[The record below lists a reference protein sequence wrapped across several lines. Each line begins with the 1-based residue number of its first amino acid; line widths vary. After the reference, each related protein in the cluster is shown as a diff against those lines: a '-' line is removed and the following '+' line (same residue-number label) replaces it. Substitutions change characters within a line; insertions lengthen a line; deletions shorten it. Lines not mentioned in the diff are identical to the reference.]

1 MDLLNYKPGKP
12 FSHKHL
18 LTMQDYSADDILQ
31 ILSLALRLKK
41 LRAQGASFTPLA
53 GQKLAM
59 IFAKPSMRTRVSFQV
74 GFVELGGYP
83 FLLTNE
89 EIGLGGRES
98 VPDVARVLSRY
109 ADGIMIRTFAQ
120 SDVDGLAKYGS
131 VPVINGLTDDF
142 HPCQALADLLTVYEN
157 FGEFKGRKLAF
168 IGDGNNVAASLMII
182 CAKLGMDIAIGC
194 PKGFEPPAAI
204 TAQTQSWAK
213 ETGAVLTITND
224 PAAAAAKADVVYTDV
239 WASMG
244 QEAQAAEKN
253 AAFAGFQVNDKLMSA
268 ALPQS
273 IFLHCLPAH
282 RGEEV
287 TDSVMESAQS
297 KVFDEAENRL
307 HAQKA
312 VMALLMNKG
321 GALF

>member
-1 MDLLNYKPGKP
+1 MNLITYQAQKA
-12 FSHKHL
+12 FSQKHL
-18 LTMQDYSADDILQ
+18 LTLQHYTPDEILQ
-31 ILSLALRLKK
+31 VLSLALRIKTW
-41 LRAQGASFTPLA
+41 RSQGAAYTPLT

-74 GFVELGGYP
+74 GFQELGGYP

-98 VPDVARVLSRY
+98 VADVARVLSRY
-109 ADGIMIRTFAQ
+109 TDGIMIRTFAQ
-120 SDVDGLAKYGS
+120 SDVEGLAKFGS

-142 HPCQALADLLTVYEN
+142 HPCQALADLLTFYEN
-157 FGEFKGRKLAF
+157 FGSFAGRKLAF

-182 CAKLGMDIAIGC
+182 CTKLGVNISIGC
-194 PKGFEPPAAI
+194 PKGFEPPKKI
-204 TAQTQSWAK
+204 TDWAMENAK
-213 ETGAVLTITND
+213 ASGAVLTITND
-224 PAAAAAKADVVYTDV
+224 PAEAVSGADAVYTDV

-253 AAFAGFQVNDKLMSA
+253 AAFAAFQINDALMAKAPDSA
-268 ALPQS
+268 

-282 RGEEV
+282 REEEV

-297 KVFDEAENRL
+297 KVFDQAENRL

-312 VMALLMNKG
+312 IMALLMSKG
-321 GALF
+321 DIPL